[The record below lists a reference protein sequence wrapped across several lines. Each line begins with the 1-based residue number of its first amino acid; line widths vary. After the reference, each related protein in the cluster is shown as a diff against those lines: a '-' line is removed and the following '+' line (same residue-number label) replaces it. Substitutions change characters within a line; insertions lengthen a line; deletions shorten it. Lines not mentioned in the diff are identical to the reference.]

1 MKALKRILIVLLI
14 AFIVIQFI
22 RPARNTQEGLLANDI
37 THVKTVPDTV
47 LHLLQRSCYDCHS
60 NNTVYPWY
68 MNIQPS
74 AWYLANH
81 INEGKHELNFS
92 EFGSYTPAKQLKKL
106 QKLGREVKE
115 GGMPLSSY
123 TLIHR
128 YASLNEGE
136 KQLIINWTDS
146 LAAKY

>member
-1 MKALKRILIVLLI
+1 MKVLKRILILLLI
-14 AFIVIQFI
+14 ILVVIQFV
-22 RPARNTQEGLLANDI
+22 RPARNTQEGLLATDI
-37 THVKTVPDTV
+37 THVKPVPDTV

-74 AWYLANH
+74 AWFLANH

-92 EFGSYTPAKQLKKL
+92 DFGSYTPAKQLKKL
-106 QKLGREVKE
+106 QKIGREVKE
-115 GGMPLSSY
+115 GGMPISSY

-136 KQLIINWTDS
+136 RQLIINWTDS